1 MKQFLYLM
9 FIAFIFS
16 SCEENISLD
25 LPREDP
31 RVVVDGYVETGL
43 PPYIILS
50 RSSSYFDPINP
61 GALNSFAESGA
72 IVTLND
78 GFSTVRLFELDT
90 VVNGISLKGFYA
102 ALDSVTKLPTMFGVE
117 GRT

>member
-1 MKQFLYLM
+1 MKQFLYLII
-9 FIAFIFS
+9 IALLFA

-43 PPYIILS
+43 PPYVILS

-61 GALNSFAESGA
+61 GALNSFSESGA
-72 IVTLND
+72 FVTINVITMPASESIDINVDNIVVEAFKTEGALNPEE
-78 GFSTVRLFELDT
+78 FLVF
-90 VVNGISLKGFYA
+90 
-102 ALDSVTKLPTMFGVE
+102 
-117 GRT
+117 